1 MEIHHPDAPIHS
13 IKEFLVHLSLVT
25 IGILIALALEG
36 AVAALHHRH
45 LVAEAEENMQT
56 EIADNRSQLEA
67 ALARAPLAEDELKAA
82 IRTITMERTRTNK
95 TDSDHPFAFGFAV
108 VRLRSTAWETAKAIG
123 AVSYMSYSE
132 AKRFT
137 DVYLLQEE
145 LLKLQDQTLQKWIG
159 LQRLS
164 YSLEPAV
171 LAHFSDQQLSE
182 LTQQVME
189 TYSYTNTEI
198 SFAKRLDQEY
208 AKFH

>member
-1 MEIHHPDAPIHS
+1 
-13 IKEFLVHLSLVT
+13 
-25 IGILIALALEG
+25 
-36 AVAALHHRH
+36 
-45 LVAEAEENMQT
+45 
-56 EIADNRSQLEA
+56 
-67 ALARAPLAEDELKAA
+67 
-82 IRTITMERTRTNK
+82 
-95 TDSDHPFAFGFAV
+95 
-108 VRLRSTAWETAKAIG
+108 
-123 AVSYMSYSE
+123 MSYSE